1 VAITPT
7 WNSFLIGKSQ
17 MTPLAWAARLAVIV
31 YQCDL
36 AETKRIEEGQMA
48 VKIAQ
53 IQDLQQL
60 DVVVA
65 GPDDANHLFIID
77 GQFDTSL
84 AIGSQGTNFAT
95 AKEIFSVL
103 IGPKLGNRQFVRAI
117 ATASIVKTQIANIA
131 PGGFA
136 TWNIVD
142 VDADWDDESGQV
154 ELRIEAQVS
163 CLGSNQSAGIN
174 GFAFHVTILAA
185 LPAD

>member
-1 VAITPT
+1 MAI
-7 WNSFLIGKSQ
+7 
-17 MTPLAWAARLAVIV
+17 
-31 YQCDL
+31 
-36 AETKRIEEGQMA
+36 
-48 VKIAQ
+48 KIAE
-53 IQDLQQL
+53 IQDLQQM

-65 GPDDANHLFIID
+65 GPDDANHLFVID

-84 AIGSQGTNFAT
+84 AIGSQGTNLVT
-95 AKEIFSVL
+95 AKETFRAL
-103 IGPKLGNRQFVRAI
+103 IGPKLANRQFVRAI
-117 ATASIVKTQIANIA
+117 ATASIVKTQIGNIA

-163 CLGSNQSAGIN
+163 CLGSNQSASIN

-185 LPAD
+185 LPAN

>member
-1 VAITPT
+1 
-7 WNSFLIGKSQ
+7 
-17 MTPLAWAARLAVIV
+17 
-31 YQCDL
+31 
-36 AETKRIEEGQMA
+36 MA

-103 IGPKLGNRQFVRAI
+103 IGPKLANRQFVRAI

-136 TWNIVD
+136 TWNVVD